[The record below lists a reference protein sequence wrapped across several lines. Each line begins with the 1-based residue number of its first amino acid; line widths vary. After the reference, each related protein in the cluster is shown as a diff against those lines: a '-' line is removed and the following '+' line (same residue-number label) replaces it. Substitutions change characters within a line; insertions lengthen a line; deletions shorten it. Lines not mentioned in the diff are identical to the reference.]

1 MALLSGAPESRARGR
16 RKVLLTEATTKQR
29 DACQVRS
36 KTDYPCP
43 YQAVVEIR
51 GIPFCGACASQQDAY
66 FAIGE
71 LTQEAHGFRCGP
83 LVGALESI
91 AAAEQ
96 PEASSNDRAY
106 RPYRGRRAPVLVG
119 N

>member
-1 MALLSGAPESRARGR
+1 M
-16 RKVLLTEATTKQR
+16 TEATTKQR
-29 DACQVRS
+29 YVCQVRS

-43 YQAVVEIR
+43 HQAVVEIR
-51 GIPFCGACASQQDAY
+51 GVPFCGACASRQDAY

-83 LVGALESI
+83 LVVALESI

-96 PEASSNDRAY
+96 PEASSNNRAY
-106 RPYRGRRAPVLVG
+106 RPYRG
-119 N
+119 

>member
-1 MALLSGAPESRARGR
+1 MALLSGAPESWAHGR

-29 DACQVRS
+29 GACQVRS

-51 GIPFCGACASQQDAY
+51 GIPFCGACASRQDAY

-71 LTQEAHGFRCGP
+71 LTQEAHGFRYGP

-91 AAAEQ
+91 AVAEQ
-96 PEASSNDRAY
+96 LEASSN
-106 RPYRGRRAPVLVG
+106 

>member
-1 MALLSGAPESRARGR
+1 M
-16 RKVLLTEATTKQR
+16 
-29 DACQVRS
+29 RS

-43 YQAVVEIR
+43 YPAVVEIR
-51 GIPFCGACASQQDAY
+51 GVPFCAACARRQDAY

-71 LTQEAHGFRCGP
+71 LTQEAHGSRCGPLVGP

-91 AAAEQ
+91 AVAEQ
-96 PEASSNDRAY
+96 LHEASSN
-106 RPYRGRRAPVLVG
+106 

>member
-1 MALLSGAPESRARGR
+1 
-16 RKVLLTEATTKQR
+16 
-29 DACQVRS
+29 
-36 KTDYPCP
+36 
-43 YQAVVEIR
+43 VVEIR
-51 GIPFCGACASQQDAY
+51 GVPFCAACARRQDAY

-91 AAAEQ
+91 AVAEQ
-96 PEASSNDRAY
+96 LLEASSN
-106 RPYRGRRAPVLVG
+106 

>member
-1 MALLSGAPESRARGR
+1 MALLSGAPESWAHGR
-16 RKVLLTEATTKQR
+16 TKVLLTKATTKQR

-51 GIPFCGACASQQDAY
+51 GIPFCGACARRQDAY

-71 LTQEAHGFRCGP
+71 LTQEAHGSRCGP
-83 LVGALESI
+83 LVGALASI
-91 AAAEQ
+91 AVAEQ
-96 PEASSNDRAY
+96 LEAGSN
-106 RPYRGRRAPVLVG
+106 

>member
-1 MALLSGAPESRARGR
+1 MI
-16 RKVLLTEATTKQR
+16 EATAKQR

-36 KTDYPCP
+36 KTGYPCP
-43 YQAVVEIR
+43 YQAVVKLR
-51 GIPFCGACASQQDAY
+51 SIPFCGACARRQEAY

-71 LTQEAHGFRCGP
+71 LTQEAHGFRYAP

-91 AAAEQ
+91 VVAEEL
-96 PEASSNDRAY
+96 EAISN
-106 RPYRGRRAPVLVG
+106 

>member
-1 MALLSGAPESRARGR
+1 M
-16 RKVLLTEATTKQR
+16 TEATTKQR
-29 DACQVRS
+29 YACQVRS

-51 GIPFCGACASQQDAY
+51 GIPFCGACASRQDAY
-66 FAIGE
+66 FAIGG
-71 LTQEAHGFRCGP
+71 LTQEAHGFRYGL

-91 AAAEQ
+91 AVAEQ
-96 PEASSNDRAY
+96 LEASSN
-106 RPYRGRRAPVLVG
+106 

>member
-1 MALLSGAPESRARGR
+1 MALLSGAPESWAHGS

-51 GIPFCGACASQQDAY
+51 GIPFCAACASRQDAY

-71 LTQEAHGFRCGP
+71 LTQEAHGFRYGP

-91 AAAEQ
+91 SAAEQ
-96 PEASSNDRAY
+96 PEASSN
-106 RPYRGRRAPVLVG
+106 

>member
-1 MALLSGAPESRARGR
+1 MALLSGAPESWAHGR

-36 KTDYPCP
+36 KTNYPCP
-43 YQAVVEIR
+43 HQAVVEIR
-51 GIPFCGACASQQDAY
+51 GIPFCAACASRQDAY

-71 LTQEAHGFRCGP
+71 LTQEAHGFRYGP
-83 LVGALESI
+83 LVGALKSI

-96 PEASSNDRAY
+96 PDASSRY
-106 RPYRGRRAPVLVG
+106 
-119 N
+119 

>member
-1 MALLSGAPESRARGR
+1 M
-16 RKVLLTEATTKQR
+16 TEATTKQR
-29 DACQVRS
+29 YACQVRS

-43 YQAVVEIR
+43 HQAVVEIR
-51 GIPFCGACASQQDAY
+51 GIPFCGACASRQNAY

-71 LTQEAHGFRCGP
+71 LTQEAHGFRYGP

-91 AAAEQ
+91 AVAEQ
-96 PEASSNDRAY
+96 LLEASSN
-106 RPYRGRRAPVLVG
+106 

>member
-1 MALLSGAPESRARGR
+1 M
-16 RKVLLTEATTKQR
+16 TEATTKR
-29 DACQVRS
+29 RYACQVRS

-51 GIPFCGACASQQDAY
+51 GVPFCGACASRQDAY

-71 LTQEAHGFRCGP
+71 LTQKAQGFRCGP

-96 PEASSNDRAY
+96 PEASSTNRAY
-106 RPYRGRRAPVLVG
+106 RPYRG
-119 N
+119 

>member
-1 MALLSGAPESRARGR
+1 MALFSGAPESWAHGR
-16 RKVLLTEATTKQR
+16 RKVLLSRATTKQR

-51 GIPFCGACASQQDAY
+51 GVPFCGACARRQDAY

-71 LTQEAHGFRCGP
+71 LTQEAHGFRYGQ

-91 AAAEQ
+91 ALAGQLE
-96 PEASSNDRAY
+96 EASSN
-106 RPYRGRRAPVLVG
+106 